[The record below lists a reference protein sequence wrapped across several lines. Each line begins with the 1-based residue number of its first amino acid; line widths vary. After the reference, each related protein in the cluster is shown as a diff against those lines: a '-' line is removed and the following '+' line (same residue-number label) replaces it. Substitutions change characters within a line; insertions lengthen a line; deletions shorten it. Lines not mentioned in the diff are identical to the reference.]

1 MAKNYWRLVMTKFW
15 APKPPFFCIKEK
27 NLYIQNVGH
36 IWAYIYADS
45 QDFWKSFNV
54 SGKTKCV
61 KKCGKKCQ
69 QIIFKTPF
77 WSSSKNQRLDV
88 KVCADPSWLLVFKY
102 GFKKCCSLKNYWV
115 LMFEV
120 NVKNVT
126 EKKGRGPARVWG
138 FDNKPSLTQVIFL
151 MKHIFLEVEAM
162 TDLCILSD
170 PKI

>member
-1 MAKNYWRLVMTKFW
+1 MGPAETDPYGPTFMLTHRTFEKVLMYLVR
-15 APKPPFFCIKEK
+15 P
-27 NLYIQNVGH
+27 
-36 IWAYIYADS
+36 
-45 QDFWKSFNV
+45 NV
-54 SGKTKCV
+54 SKNVV
-61 KKCGKKCQ
+61 KKFQ

-77 WSSSKNQRLDV
+77 WSSSKNRRLDV

-151 MKHIFLEVEAM
+151 MKHIFLELEAM
-162 TDLCILSD
+162 TDLCILLD